1 MSDVKDMSEENSR
14 AGTASDAAVVQSGGR
29 AFHARSSE
37 LRSSAL
43 LSSVAF
49 CSLWEIASG
58 RWIEPFLISSP
69 SRILSSLVT
78 GFTRGDLLQHTW
90 VTFQE
95 IAIGFPV
102 GAISGIALGYWFGR
116 SRLLA
121 EIFEPIIIALN
132 GIPRTALAPLFIVW
146 LGIGLW
152 SKVGVVFLLTFFLN
166 FFNTYTGMRQMDQ
179 EYVDLASLMGVKG
192 WKLTF
197 KVIFP
202 AISPY
207 VFTGIRT
214 SIPFAVI
221 GAIVGEFVA
230 STEGVGFF
238 IRMSAGI
245 FKTADVF
252 VGIIVLMIMVIIMDK
267 IAEMVEATSVALA
280 DSNGTYSNPGIKE
293 RRFCDAKRRI
303 RLRCRHQCFDRLHIL
318 SGSNASSA
326 RAQQKELPEVTM
338 LTAVPN
344 FAFAAIWVAEQLKY
358 FERKG
363 CGSRSRRRRAV
374 RSV

>member
-1 MSDVKDMSEENSR
+1 MTHQVGQQRSAITQPNTQSR
-14 AGTASDAAVVQSGGR
+14 TSKSIFSMRTLTVTLI
-29 AFHARSSE
+29 RSAIVIGFLVAWE
-37 LRSSAL
+37 L
-43 LSSVAF
+43 
-49 CSLWEIASG
+49 ASG

-69 SRILSSLVT
+69 RRILSSLLT
-78 GFTRGDLLQHTW
+78 GFSSGELLQHTW
-90 VTFQE
+90 VTFLE
-95 IAIGFPV
+95 VIIGFPM
-102 GAISGIALGYWFGR
+102 GAITGIALGYGFGR

-179 EYVDLASLMGVKG
+179 EYVDLAGLMGVRG
-192 WKLTF
+192 WKLTL

-207 VFTGIRT
+207 VFTGLRT

-230 STEGVGFF
+230 ATEGVGFF

-245 FKTADVF
+245 FRTADVF
-252 VGIIVLMIMVIIMDK
+252 VGIIILMVMVIIMDK
-267 IAEMVEATSVALA
+267 IAEAV
-280 DSNGTYSNPGIKE
+280 E
-293 RRFCDAKRRI
+293 RRA
-303 RLRCRHQCFDRLHIL
+303 LRWQT
-318 SGSNASSA
+318 
-326 RAQQKELPEVTM
+326 QKEHVQ
-338 LTAVPN
+338 
-344 FAFAAIWVAEQLKY
+344 IQ
-358 FERKG
+358 G
-363 CGSRSRRRRAV
+363 
-374 RSV
+374 

>member
-1 MSDVKDMSEENSR
+1 MGAMGVTLIRFSIII
-14 AGTASDAAVVQSGGR
+14 G
-29 AFHARSSE
+29 F
-37 LRSSAL
+37 
-43 LSSVAF
+43 F
-49 CSLWEIASG
+49 SLWEIASG
-58 RWIEPFLISSP
+58 RWIEPFLVSSP
-69 SRILSSLVT
+69 SRIFWSLIA
-78 GFTRGDLLQHTW
+78 GFRDGDLLQHTW
-90 VTFQE
+90 VTFEE

-102 GAISGIALGYWFGR
+102 GAISGIALGYAFGR

-121 EIFEPIIIALN
+121 EIFEPIIVALN
-132 GIPRTALAPLFIVW
+132 GIPRTAVAPLFIVW

-166 FFNTYTGMRQMDQ
+166 FFITYTGMRQMDQ
-179 EYVDLASLMGVKG
+179 EYIDLARLMRVKG

-207 VFTGIRT
+207 LFTGIRT

-252 VGIIVLMIMVIIMDK
+252 VGIIVLMIMVVILDK
-267 IAEMVEATSVALA
+267 IAEAVEKRALRWQ
-280 DSNGTYSNPGIKE
+280 TQTE
-293 RRFCDAKRRI
+293 
-303 RLRCRHQCFDRLHIL
+303 HIQIQ
-318 SGSNASSA
+318 A
-326 RAQQKELPEVTM
+326 
-338 LTAVPN
+338 
-344 FAFAAIWVAEQLKY
+344 
-358 FERKG
+358 
-363 CGSRSRRRRAV
+363 
-374 RSV
+374 

>member
-1 MSDVKDMSEENSR
+1 M
-14 AGTASDAAVVQSGGR
+14 
-29 AFHARSSE
+29 
-37 LRSSAL
+37 
-43 LSSVAF
+43 
-49 CSLWEIASG
+49 
-58 RWIEPFLISSP
+58 
-69 SRILSSLVT
+69 
-78 GFTRGDLLQHTW
+78 LQHTW

-95 IAIGFPV
+95 IAIGFPI
-102 GAISGIALGYWFGR
+102 GAISGIALGYAFGR

-179 EYVDLASLMGVKG
+179 EYVDLAGLMGVKG

-197 KVIFP
+197 KVILP

-230 STEGVGFF
+230 ATEGIGFF

-252 VGIIVLMIMVIIMDK
+252 VGIIVLMIMVIIIDR
-267 IAEMVEATSVALA
+267 IAEL
-280 DSNGTYSNPGIKE
+280 IE
-293 RRFCDAKRRI
+293 RRALRWQSQTEHIRI
-303 RLRCRHQCFDRLHIL
+303 Q
-318 SGSNASSA
+318 A
-326 RAQQKELPEVTM
+326 
-338 LTAVPN
+338 
-344 FAFAAIWVAEQLKY
+344 
-358 FERKG
+358 
-363 CGSRSRRRRAV
+363 
-374 RSV
+374 

>member
-1 MSDVKDMSEENSR
+1 MSKDIIQERSR
-14 AGTASDAAVVQSGGR
+14 VAASSDAAILPKDGGLSVRGIKVTILRVVIIGG
-29 AFHARSSE
+29 F
-37 LRSSAL
+37 L
-43 LSSVAF
+43 L
-49 CSLWEIASG
+49 LWEVASG

-69 SRILSSLVT
+69 SRIFSSMIS
-78 GFTRGDLLQHTW
+78 GFYSGDLLQHTW

-95 IAIGFPV
+95 IAIGFPL
-102 GAISGIALGYWFGR
+102 GAFTGIALGYWFGR

-132 GIPRTALAPLFIVW
+132 GIPRTAVAPLFIVW
-146 LGIGLW
+146 LGIGIW

-179 EYVDLASLMGVKG
+179 EYVDLAKLMGVKG

-221 GAIVGEFVA
+221 GAIVGEFIA
-230 STEGVGFF
+230 ATEGVGFF
-238 IRMSAGI
+238 IRLSAGI

-252 VGIIVLMIMVIIMDK
+252 VGIIVLMIMVIVIDK
-267 IAEMVEATSVALA
+267 IAEMVE
-280 DSNGTYSNPGIKE
+280 
-293 RRFCDAKRRI
+293 
-303 RLRCRHQCFDRLHIL
+303 
-318 SGSNASSA
+318 
-326 RAQQKELPEVTM
+326 
-338 LTAVPN
+338 
-344 FAFAAIWVAEQLKY
+344 
-358 FERKG
+358 
-363 CGSRSRRRRAV
+363 RRALRWQTQTEHV
-374 RSV
+374 QIQA

>member
-1 MSDVKDMSEENSR
+1 MSKDVIQDQSHV
-14 AGTASDAAVVQSGGR
+14 TASGDPAVLPKESGLSVRGLGVTIFR
-29 AFHARSSE
+29 VVIIGGF
-37 LRSSAL
+37 L
-43 LSSVAF
+43 L
-49 CSLWEIASG
+49 LWEVASR

-69 SRILSSLVT
+69 SRIFSSMVT
-78 GFTRGDLLQHTW
+78 GFYSGDLLQHTW

-95 IAIGFPV
+95 IAIGFPL
-102 GAISGIALGYWFGR
+102 GAFTGIALGYWFGR

-132 GIPRTALAPLFIVW
+132 GIPRTAVAPLFIVW
-146 LGIGLW
+146 LGIGIW

-179 EYVDLASLMGVKG
+179 EYVDLAKLMGVKG

-221 GAIVGEFVA
+221 GAIVGEFIA
-230 STEGVGFF
+230 ATEGVGFF

-252 VGIIVLMIMVIIMDK
+252 VGIIVLMVMVIILDR
-267 IAEMVEATSVALA
+267 IAEWV
-280 DSNGTYSNPGIKE
+280 E
-293 RRFCDAKRRI
+293 RRA
-303 RLRCRHQCFDRLHIL
+303 LRWQSQTEHIQIQ
-318 SGSNASSA
+318 A
-326 RAQQKELPEVTM
+326 
-338 LTAVPN
+338 
-344 FAFAAIWVAEQLKY
+344 
-358 FERKG
+358 
-363 CGSRSRRRRAV
+363 
-374 RSV
+374 

>member
-1 MSDVKDMSEENSR
+1 MSDEVSHEPSR
-14 AGTASDAAVVQSGGR
+14 AGPAAVAATAPRV
-29 AFHARSSE
+29 AARSMG
-37 LRSSAL
+37 AM
-43 LSSVAF
+43 SVTLVRFAIVIGF
-49 CSLWEIASG
+49 FALWELASG

-69 SRILSSLVT
+69 SRIFTSLFN
-78 GFTRGDLLQHTW
+78 GFRDGDLFQHTW
-90 VTFQE
+90 VTFVE

-102 GAISGIALGYWFGR
+102 GAIAGIGLGYAFGR
-116 SRLLA
+116 SRVLA

-192 WKLTF
+192 WKLSF

-230 STEGVGFF
+230 ATEGVGFF

-245 FKTADVF
+245 FRTADVF

-267 IAEMVEATSVALA
+267 IAAV
-280 DSNGTYSNPGIKE
+280 IE
-293 RRFCDAKRRI
+293 RRA
-303 RLRCRHQCFDRLHIL
+303 LRWQNQTEHIQIQ
-318 SGSNASSA
+318 A
-326 RAQQKELPEVTM
+326 
-338 LTAVPN
+338 
-344 FAFAAIWVAEQLKY
+344 
-358 FERKG
+358 
-363 CGSRSRRRRAV
+363 
-374 RSV
+374 

>member
-1 MSDVKDMSEENSR
+1 MPEEISQESR
-14 AGTASDAAVVQSGGR
+14 LATSGKETAAP
-29 AFHARSSE
+29 AR
-37 LRSSAL
+37 RY
-43 LSSVAF
+43 LSSRGLIITLTRAAIILGF
-49 CSLWEIASG
+49 LLLWELASG

-69 SRILSSLVT
+69 IRIFTSLIS
-78 GFTRGDLLQHTW
+78 GFREGDLFQHSW
-90 VTFQE
+90 VTFTE
-95 IAIGFPV
+95 IAIGFPI
-102 GAISGIALGYWFGR
+102 GAIAGIGLGYAFGR

-121 EIFEPIIIALN
+121 EVFEPIIMALN

-166 FFNTYTGMRQMDQ
+166 FFNTYSGMRQMDQ
-179 EYVDLASLMGVKG
+179 EYVDLARLMGVRG
-192 WKLTF
+192 WKLSF

-230 STEGVGFF
+230 ATEGIGFF

-245 FKTADVF
+245 FRTADVF

-267 IAEMVEATSVALA
+267 IAE
-280 DSNGTYSNPGIKE
+280 GIE
-293 RRFCDAKRRI
+293 RRA
-303 RLRCRHQCFDRLHIL
+303 LRWQSQTEHVQIQ
-318 SGSNASSA
+318 G
-326 RAQQKELPEVTM
+326 
-338 LTAVPN
+338 
-344 FAFAAIWVAEQLKY
+344 
-358 FERKG
+358 
-363 CGSRSRRRRAV
+363 
-374 RSV
+374 

>member
-1 MSDVKDMSEENSR
+1 MAKQAKQGSR
-14 AGTASDAAVVQSGGR
+14 AAPSRVKTAKAAG
-29 AFHARSSE
+29 AARS
-37 LRSSAL
+37 LGAMGVTFARFAIIIGFF
-43 LSSVAF
+43 A
-49 CSLWEIASG
+49 LWELVSG
-58 RWIEPFLISSP
+58 RWIEAFLISSP
-69 SRILSSLVT
+69 SRIFTSLFN
-78 GFTRGDLLQHTW
+78 GFRDGDLFQHSW
-90 VTFQE
+90 VTFVE
-95 IAIGFPV
+95 IAIGFPI
-102 GAISGIALGYWFGR
+102 GAIAGIGLGYAFGR
-116 SRLLA
+116 SRVLA
-121 EIFEPIIIALN
+121 DVFEPIIIALN

-230 STEGVGFF
+230 ATEGVGFF

-245 FKTADVF
+245 FRTADVF
-252 VGIIVLMIMVIIMDK
+252 VGIIILMIMVIIMDK
-267 IAEMVEATSVALA
+267 IAALVEKRALRWQLQ
-280 DSNGTYSNPGIKE
+280 TE
-293 RRFCDAKRRI
+293 
-303 RLRCRHQCFDRLHIL
+303 HIQIQ
-318 SGSNASSA
+318 A
-326 RAQQKELPEVTM
+326 
-338 LTAVPN
+338 
-344 FAFAAIWVAEQLKY
+344 
-358 FERKG
+358 
-363 CGSRSRRRRAV
+363 
-374 RSV
+374 

>member
-1 MSDVKDMSEENSR
+1 MSEQVSR
-14 AGTASDAAVVQSGGR
+14 EQASVGATQQG
-29 AFHARSSE
+29 SSP
-37 LRSSAL
+37 SSAAPFAL
-43 LSSVAF
+43 HGVRITVIRIAIIGGFFL
-49 CSLWEIASG
+49 LWEIASG
-58 RWIEPFLISSP
+58 RWIEPFLVSSP
-69 SRILSSLVT
+69 SRIFWALIA
-78 GFTRGDLLQHTW
+78 GFRDGDLLQHTW
-90 VTFQE
+90 VTFEE

-102 GAISGIALGYWFGR
+102 GAISGIALGYAFGR
-116 SRLLA
+116 SRVLA
-121 EIFEPIIIALN
+121 EIFEPIIVALN

-192 WKLTF
+192 WKLSF

-230 STEGVGFF
+230 ATEGVGFF

-252 VGIIVLMIMVIIMDK
+252 VGIIVLMIMVIILDK
-267 IAEMVEATSVALA
+267 
-280 DSNGTYSNPGIKE
+280 
-293 RRFCDAKRRI
+293 
-303 RLRCRHQCFDRLHIL
+303 
-318 SGSNASSA
+318 
-326 RAQQKELPEVTM
+326 
-338 LTAVPN
+338 
-344 FAFAAIWVAEQLKY
+344 VAEAV
-358 FERKG
+358 ERKAL
-363 CGSRSRRRRAV
+363 RWQTQTEHIQIQA
-374 RSV
+374 

>member
-1 MSDVKDMSEENSR
+1 MAEKKDQDRPARASFVKAPAHAPTSVLSTR
-14 AGTASDAAVVQSGGR
+14 GIGVTILRFAIIGG
-29 AFHARSSE
+29 F
-37 LRSSAL
+37 L
-43 LSSVAF
+43 L
-49 CSLWEIASG
+49 LWQFASG
-58 RWIEPFLISSP
+58 RWIEAFLISSP
-69 SRILSSLVT
+69 SRIFTSLIG
-78 GFTRGDLLQHTW
+78 GFRDGDLLQHSW

-95 IAIGFPV
+95 IAIGFPI
-102 GAISGIALGYWFGR
+102 GAISGIALGYAFGR

-179 EYVDLASLMGVKG
+179 EYVDLASLMGAKG

-207 VFTGIRT
+207 VFTGLRT

-230 STEGVGFF
+230 ATEGVGFF

-267 IAEMVEATSVALA
+267 IAAMVE
-280 DSNGTYSNPGIKE
+280 
-293 RRFCDAKRRI
+293 
-303 RLRCRHQCFDRLHIL
+303 
-318 SGSNASSA
+318 
-326 RAQQKELPEVTM
+326 
-338 LTAVPN
+338 
-344 FAFAAIWVAEQLKY
+344 
-358 FERKG
+358 
-363 CGSRSRRRRAV
+363 RRAL
-374 RSV
+374 RWQTQTEHIQIQA

>member
-1 MSDVKDMSEENSR
+1 MSEELGR
-14 AGTASDAAVVQSGGR
+14 EQAGSSTAKGAAASLADAAPSMRGLGVTVVRVAIIGG
-29 AFHARSSE
+29 FF
-37 LRSSAL
+37 L
-43 LSSVAF
+43 
-49 CSLWEIASG
+49 LWEIASG

-69 SRILSSLVT
+69 SRIFTSLIA
-78 GFTRGDLLQHTW
+78 GFQSGDLLQHTW
-90 VTFQE
+90 VTFEE

-102 GAISGIALGYWFGR
+102 GAISGIALGYAFGR

-121 EIFEPIIIALN
+121 DIFEPIIIALN

-166 FFNTYTGMRQMDQ
+166 FFITYTGMRQMDQ
-179 EYVDLASLMGVKG
+179 EYIDLARLMRVKG

-207 VFTGIRT
+207 LFTGIRT

-267 IAEMVEATSVALA
+267 IAEL
-280 DSNGTYSNPGIKE
+280 IE
-293 RRFCDAKRRI
+293 RRA
-303 RLRCRHQCFDRLHIL
+303 LRWQTQTEHVQIQ
-318 SGSNASSA
+318 G
-326 RAQQKELPEVTM
+326 
-338 LTAVPN
+338 
-344 FAFAAIWVAEQLKY
+344 
-358 FERKG
+358 
-363 CGSRSRRRRAV
+363 
-374 RSV
+374 

>member
-1 MSDVKDMSEENSR
+1 MSEQLSR
-14 AGTASDAAVVQSGGR
+14 EQPG
-29 AFHARSSE
+29 
-37 LRSSAL
+37 SSATKA
-43 LSSVAF
+43 VAAPLADDTRSMRGLGVTIVRVGIIGGF
-49 CSLWEIASG
+49 FLLWEIASG

-69 SRILSSLVT
+69 GRIFTSLIA
-78 GFTRGDLLQHTW
+78 GFRDGDLLQHTW
-90 VTFQE
+90 VTFEE

-102 GAISGIALGYWFGR
+102 GAITGIALGYAFGR

-121 EIFEPIIIALN
+121 EVFEPIIVALN
-132 GIPRTALAPLFIVW
+132 GIPRTAVAPLFIVW

-192 WKLTF
+192 WKLSF

-230 STEGVGFF
+230 ATEGVGFF

-267 IAEMVEATSVALA
+267 IAEM
-280 DSNGTYSNPGIKE
+280 IE
-293 RRFCDAKRRI
+293 RRALRWQTQTEHVRI
-303 RLRCRHQCFDRLHIL
+303 Q
-318 SGSNASSA
+318 G
-326 RAQQKELPEVTM
+326 
-338 LTAVPN
+338 
-344 FAFAAIWVAEQLKY
+344 
-358 FERKG
+358 
-363 CGSRSRRRRAV
+363 
-374 RSV
+374 

>member
-1 MSDVKDMSEENSR
+1 MSNNVRQEKTPGAPSVDVV
-14 AGTASDAAVVQSGGR
+14 TARIG
-29 AFHARSSE
+29 
-37 LRSSAL
+37 SAL
-43 LSSVAF
+43 SLRGMGITAVRVAIIGGF
-49 CSLWEIASG
+49 LLLWQIASG
-58 RWIEPFLISSP
+58 PWIEPFLISSP
-69 SRILSSLVT
+69 SRIFSSLIT
-78 GFTRGDLLQHTW
+78 GFRDGDLLQHTW
-90 VTFQE
+90 VTFEE

-102 GAISGIALGYWFGR
+102 GAISGIALGYGFGR

-146 LGIGLW
+146 LGIGVW

-166 FFNTYTGMRQMDQ
+166 FFNTYTGMRQLDQ
-179 EYVDLASLMGVKG
+179 EYVDLARLMGARG

-230 STEGVGFF
+230 ATEGVGFF

-252 VGIIVLMIMVIIMDK
+252 VGIIVLMIMVIVMDK
-267 IAEMVEATSVALA
+267 IAER
-280 DSNGTYSNPGIKE
+280 IE
-293 RRFCDAKRRI
+293 RRA
-303 RLRCRHQCFDRLHIL
+303 LRWQTQTEHIQIQ
-318 SGSNASSA
+318 A
-326 RAQQKELPEVTM
+326 
-338 LTAVPN
+338 
-344 FAFAAIWVAEQLKY
+344 
-358 FERKG
+358 
-363 CGSRSRRRRAV
+363 
-374 RSV
+374 

>member
-1 MSDVKDMSEENSR
+1 MSEQVSGNQAAGSATQLTTSR
-14 AGTASDAAVVQSGGR
+14 AAAAPFSMHGLRIAAIRIAIIGG
-29 AFHARSSE
+29 FF
-37 LRSSAL
+37 L
-43 LSSVAF
+43 
-49 CSLWEIASG
+49 LWEIASG
-58 RWIEPFLISSP
+58 RWIEPFLVSSP
-69 SRILSSLVT
+69 SRIFWALIA
-78 GFTRGDLLQHTW
+78 GFRDGDLLQHTW
-90 VTFQE
+90 VTFEE
-95 IAIGFPV
+95 IAIGFPI
-102 GAISGIALGYWFGR
+102 GAISGIALGYAFGR

-166 FFNTYTGMRQMDQ
+166 FFNTYTGMRQMDH

-192 WKLTF
+192 WKLSF

-230 STEGVGFF
+230 ATEGVGFF

-252 VGIIVLMIMVIIMDK
+252 VGIIVLMIMVIVLDK
-267 IAEMVEATSVALA
+267 MAGAVEKRALRWQ
-280 DSNGTYSNPGIKE
+280 TQTE
-293 RRFCDAKRRI
+293 
-303 RLRCRHQCFDRLHIL
+303 HIQIQ
-318 SGSNASSA
+318 A
-326 RAQQKELPEVTM
+326 
-338 LTAVPN
+338 
-344 FAFAAIWVAEQLKY
+344 
-358 FERKG
+358 
-363 CGSRSRRRRAV
+363 
-374 RSV
+374 

>member
-1 MSDVKDMSEENSR
+1 MSKDIIQERSR
-14 AGTASDAAVVQSGGR
+14 VAASSDAAVLPKDGGLSVR
-29 AFHARSSE
+29 GITVTI
-37 LRSSAL
+37 LRVVIIGGFL
-43 LSSVAF
+43 L
-49 CSLWEIASG
+49 LWEVASG

-69 SRILSSLVT
+69 SRIFSSMIS
-78 GFTRGDLLQHTW
+78 GFYSGDLLQHTW

-95 IAIGFPV
+95 IAIGFPL
-102 GAISGIALGYWFGR
+102 GAFTGIALGYWFGR

-132 GIPRTALAPLFIVW
+132 GIPRTAVAPLFIVW
-146 LGIGLW
+146 LGIGIW

-179 EYVDLASLMGVKG
+179 EYVDLAKLMGVKG

-221 GAIVGEFVA
+221 GAIVGEFIA
-230 STEGVGFF
+230 ATEGVGFF
-238 IRMSAGI
+238 IRLSAGI

-252 VGIIVLMIMVIIMDK
+252 VGIIVLMIMVIVMDK
-267 IAEMVEATSVALA
+267 IAEMVE
-280 DSNGTYSNPGIKE
+280 
-293 RRFCDAKRRI
+293 
-303 RLRCRHQCFDRLHIL
+303 
-318 SGSNASSA
+318 
-326 RAQQKELPEVTM
+326 
-338 LTAVPN
+338 
-344 FAFAAIWVAEQLKY
+344 
-358 FERKG
+358 
-363 CGSRSRRRRAV
+363 RRALRWQTQTEHV
-374 RSV
+374 QIQA

>member
-1 MSDVKDMSEENSR
+1 MSNNVSQEKTPGAPSVDVV
-14 AGTASDAAVVQSGGR
+14 TARIG
-29 AFHARSSE
+29 
-37 LRSSAL
+37 SAL
-43 LSSVAF
+43 SLRGMGITAVRVAIIGGF
-49 CSLWEIASG
+49 LLLWQIASG
-58 RWIEPFLISSP
+58 PWIEPFLISSP
-69 SRILSSLVT
+69 SRIFSSLIT
-78 GFTRGDLLQHTW
+78 GFRDGDLLQHTW
-90 VTFQE
+90 VTFEE

-102 GAISGIALGYWFGR
+102 GAISGIALGYAFGR

-132 GIPRTALAPLFIVW
+132 GIPRTAVAPLFIVW

-166 FFNTYTGMRQMDQ
+166 FFITYTGMRQMDQ
-179 EYVDLASLMGVKG
+179 EYIDLARLMRVNG

-207 VFTGIRT
+207 LFTGIRT

-267 IAEMVEATSVALA
+267 IAAVIEKRALRWQ
-280 DSNGTYSNPGIKE
+280 TQTE
-293 RRFCDAKRRI
+293 
-303 RLRCRHQCFDRLHIL
+303 HIQIQ
-318 SGSNASSA
+318 A
-326 RAQQKELPEVTM
+326 
-338 LTAVPN
+338 
-344 FAFAAIWVAEQLKY
+344 
-358 FERKG
+358 
-363 CGSRSRRRRAV
+363 
-374 RSV
+374 

>member
-1 MSDVKDMSEENSR
+1 MSDPTIQAPSR
-14 AGTASDAAVVQSGGR
+14 PGRSKGAVRPTKHAGISMGTMGVNLARVAIIGG
-29 AFHARSSE
+29 F
-37 LRSSAL
+37 L
-43 LSSVAF
+43 L
-49 CSLWEIASG
+49 LWEIASG
-58 RWIEPFLISSP
+58 KWIEPFLVSSP
-69 SRILSSLVT
+69 SRIFLSLIS
-78 GFTRGDLLQHTW
+78 GYRDGDLLQHTW

-95 IAIGFPV
+95 IAIGFPI
-102 GAISGIALGYWFGR
+102 GAISGIALGYAFGR

-179 EYVDLASLMGVKG
+179 EYVDLAGLMGVKG

-197 KVIFP
+197 KVILP

-230 STEGVGFF
+230 ATEGIGFF

-252 VGIIVLMIMVIIMDK
+252 VGIIVLMIMVIIIDR
-267 IAEMVEATSVALA
+267 IAEL
-280 DSNGTYSNPGIKE
+280 IE
-293 RRFCDAKRRI
+293 RRALRWQSQTEHIRI
-303 RLRCRHQCFDRLHIL
+303 Q
-318 SGSNASSA
+318 A
-326 RAQQKELPEVTM
+326 
-338 LTAVPN
+338 
-344 FAFAAIWVAEQLKY
+344 
-358 FERKG
+358 
-363 CGSRSRRRRAV
+363 
-374 RSV
+374 